1 MSSTYA
7 YMYIHVYVLPG
18 AYARRLISSWYY
30 IHYWQGCIQAG
41 GGAKSGFLLIRV
53 GDDELFDK

>member
-1 MSSTYA
+1 M
-7 YMYIHVYVLPG
+7 YMYIG
-18 AYARRLISSWYY
+18 
-30 IHYWQGCIQAG
+30 QGCIQKIEA